1 MSDILKKNLKK
12 LTDAGVYNIADEHDA
27 CGVGFVASIDGKPRR
42 EVVENG
48 IEALKAVWHRG
59 AVDKDGK
66 TGDGAGIH
74 VELSKVFFEEQI
86 KITGHHTHKND
97 QLCVGMIF
105 LPRNDYGAQ
114 EACRT
119 IVEHEL
125 LSNNFYI
132 FGWRQVPVKAKVLGV
147 KANDTRPEIEQILFS
162 PIKKTESEE
171 LEKNIYIV
179 RKKIENKITQS
190 QLKDFYISSISSR
203 SIIYKGMFLA
213 EHLSDFYPDLL
224 DKRFVSRFSIFHQR
238 YSTNTFPS
246 WELAQPFRI
255 LAHNGEINTLK
266 GNVNWMK
273 THEQGLE
280 SDLFKNVDDLKPILK
295 SGSSD
300 TACLD
305 AVFELLTRSGRLLPL
320 VKMMLMPEA
329 WSKRS
334 KIIPQ
339 AYRDMYNYLNSV
351 IEPWDGPAAI
361 AATDGNW
368 ILAATDRNGLRPL
381 RYTITKDKILFAGS
395 ETGMVPVQEEN
406 VIYRGRVGPGQMIA
420 VNLDEGTYYN
430 DKKIK
435 DFLSRN
441 PIYKKF
447 SQNLIEISKKFNN
460 LQEFNSFEGDKLR
473 QKQFAAGISI
483 EDLEMILHPMVE
495 DQKEAVGSMG
505 DDTPTAVL
513 SDIYRPL
520 SHFFRQNFSQVT
532 NPPIDSLRENRV
544 MSLNTRIG
552 NLQNILGEDLFNKK
566 SYLLESPVLSN
577 AQFKKLFEVLNEEYR
592 EIDCTFN
599 SEDSEI
605 SLKEELKRIQKES
618 EIAVREGAKHII
630 LTDEKI
636 SATRI
641 GIPII
646 LATGAVQ
653 SHLVNHGL
661 RKFVSL
667 NVKSAE
673 CLDVHYFAVL
683 IGVGATTVNP
693 YLAFDCIYQR
703 HQKKIFGK
711 LTFTDCVNNYIKAV
725 NDGLLKVM
733 SKLGISVISSYR
745 GGLNFSGLGLSRALV
760 AEYFPLL
767 KKLSIAIKILKYP
780 SLIRQELQE
789 RTKSMGLIIIL

>member
-1 MSDILKKNLKK
+1 MRDILKKNLKK
-12 LTDAGVYNIADEHDA
+12 LINAGVYNAADEHDA

-74 VELSKVFFEEQI
+74 IELSKVFFEEQI

-132 FGWRQVPVKAKVLGV
+132 FGWRHVPVKAKVLGI

-171 LEKNIYIV
+171 LEKSIYIV
-179 RKKIENKITQS
+179 RKKIEKKITQS

-224 DKRFVSRFSIFHQR
+224 DKRFISRFSIFHQR

-280 SDLFKNVDDLKPILK
+280 SELYENIDDLKPILK

-435 DFLSRN
+435 DLLSRN
-441 PIYKKF
+441 PIYKK
-447 SQNLIEISKKFNN
+447 
-460 LQEFNSFEGDKLR
+460 KL
-473 QKQFAAGISI
+473 
-483 EDLEMILHPMVE
+483 
-495 DQKEAVGSMG
+495 
-505 DDTPTAVL
+505 
-513 SDIYRPL
+513 
-520 SHFFRQNFSQVT
+520 
-532 NPPIDSLRENRV
+532 
-544 MSLNTRIG
+544 
-552 NLQNILGEDLFNKK
+552 
-566 SYLLESPVLSN
+566 
-577 AQFKKLFEVLNEEYR
+577 
-592 EIDCTFN
+592 
-599 SEDSEI
+599 
-605 SLKEELKRIQKES
+605 
-618 EIAVREGAKHII
+618 
-630 LTDEKI
+630 
-636 SATRI
+636 
-641 GIPII
+641 
-646 LATGAVQ
+646 
-653 SHLVNHGL
+653 
-661 RKFVSL
+661 
-667 NVKSAE
+667 
-673 CLDVHYFAVL
+673 
-683 IGVGATTVNP
+683 
-693 YLAFDCIYQR
+693 
-703 HQKKIFGK
+703 
-711 LTFTDCVNNYIKAV
+711 
-725 NDGLLKVM
+725 
-733 SKLGISVISSYR
+733 
-745 GGLNFSGLGLSRALV
+745 
-760 AEYFPLL
+760 
-767 KKLSIAIKILKYP
+767 
-780 SLIRQELQE
+780 
-789 RTKSMGLIIIL
+789 

>member
-1 MSDILKKNLKK
+1 MKILDQNLKK
-12 LTDAGVYNIADEHDA
+12 LIKAGVYNKEDEHDA

-74 VELSKVFFEEQI
+74 LELSKDFFEEQI

-119 IVEHEL
+119 IVEHEI

-132 FGWRQVPVKAKVLGV
+132 FGWRQVPVKAKVLGI

-162 PIKKTESEE
+162 PIEKTGSEE
-171 LEKNIYIV
+171 LEKNIYII
-179 RKKIENKITQS
+179 RKKIEKKIAQS

-224 DKRFVSRFSIFHQR
+224 DKRFISRFSIFHQR

-266 GNVNWMK
+266 GNINWMK

-280 SDLFKNVDDLKPILK
+280 SNLYPNIEDLKPILK

-305 AVFELLTRSGRLLPL
+305 AIFELLTRSGRLLPL

-334 KIIPQ
+334 KIIPK

-395 ETGMVPVQEEN
+395 ETGMVPVKEEN
-406 VIYRGRVGPGQMIA
+406 IIYRGRVGPGQMIA
-420 VNLDEGTYYN
+420 VNLDEGVYYN

-435 DFLSRN
+435 DYLSRN

-447 SQNLIEISKKFNN
+447 TQNQVEISKKFNN
-460 LQEFNSFEGDKLR
+460 LEEFNSFEGDKLR
-473 QKQFAAGISI
+473 QKQYAAGISI

-495 DQKEAVGSMG
+495 DQKEAVGSVSY
-505 DDTPTAVL
+505 THLTLPT
-513 SDIYRPL
+513 
-520 SHFFRQNFSQVT
+520 
-532 NPPIDSLRENRV
+532 
-544 MSLNTRIG
+544 
-552 NLQNILGEDLFNKK
+552 
-566 SYLLESPVLSN
+566 
-577 AQFKKLFEVLNEEYR
+577 
-592 EIDCTFN
+592 
-599 SEDSEI
+599 
-605 SLKEELKRIQKES
+605 KRI
-618 EIAVREGAKHII
+618 V
-630 LTDEKI
+630 
-636 SATRI
+636 
-641 GIPII
+641 
-646 LATGAVQ
+646 
-653 SHLVNHGL
+653 
-661 RKFVSL
+661 
-667 NVKSAE
+667 
-673 CLDVHYFAVL
+673 
-683 IGVGATTVNP
+683 
-693 YLAFDCIYQR
+693 
-703 HQKKIFGK
+703 
-711 LTFTDCVNNYIKAV
+711 
-725 NDGLLKVM
+725 
-733 SKLGISVISSYR
+733 
-745 GGLNFSGLGLSRALV
+745 
-760 AEYFPLL
+760 
-767 KKLSIAIKILKYP
+767 
-780 SLIRQELQE
+780 
-789 RTKSMGLIIIL
+789 

>member
-1 MSDILKKNLKK
+1 
-12 LTDAGVYNIADEHDA
+12 
-27 CGVGFVASIDGKPRR
+27 
-42 EVVENG
+42 
-48 IEALKAVWHRG
+48 
-59 AVDKDGK
+59 
-66 TGDGAGIH
+66 
-74 VELSKVFFEEQI
+74 
-86 KITGHHTHKND
+86 
-97 QLCVGMIF
+97 
-105 LPRNDYGAQ
+105 
-114 EACRT
+114 
-119 IVEHEL
+119 
-125 LSNNFYI
+125 
-132 FGWRQVPVKAKVLGV
+132 
-147 KANDTRPEIEQILFS
+147 
-162 PIKKTESEE
+162 
-171 LEKNIYIV
+171 
-179 RKKIENKITQS
+179 
-190 QLKDFYISSISSR
+190 
-203 SIIYKGMFLA
+203 
-213 EHLSDFYPDLL
+213 
-224 DKRFVSRFSIFHQR
+224 
-238 YSTNTFPS
+238 
-246 WELAQPFRI
+246 
-255 LAHNGEINTLK
+255 
-266 GNVNWMK
+266 
-273 THEQGLE
+273 
-280 SDLFKNVDDLKPILK
+280 
-295 SGSSD
+295 
-300 TACLD
+300 
-305 AVFELLTRSGRLLPL
+305 
-320 VKMMLMPEA
+320 
-329 WSKRS
+329 
-334 KIIPQ
+334 
-339 AYRDMYNYLNSV
+339 
-351 IEPWDGPAAI
+351 
-361 AATDGNW
+361 
-368 ILAATDRNGLRPL
+368 
-381 RYTITKDKILFAGS
+381 
-395 ETGMVPVQEEN
+395 
-406 VIYRGRVGPGQMIA
+406 
-420 VNLDEGTYYN
+420 
-430 DKKIK
+430 
-435 DFLSRN
+435 
-441 PIYKKF
+441 
-447 SQNLIEISKKFNN
+447 
-460 LQEFNSFEGDKLR
+460 
-473 QKQFAAGISI
+473 
-483 EDLEMILHPMVE
+483 MVE

-599 SEDSEI
+599 SEDSEV

-760 AEYFPLL
+760 AEYFPGMYSKISGIGVSGIEQMVRTQHQKAFRGNVISLPIGGFYKFRKGGEQHSNQAMTMHML
-767 KKLSIAIKILKYP
+767 QTAVATDSYSLYKKYSKIINEQHPLNLRAVSYTHLTLP
-780 SLIRQELQE
+780 TNREV
-789 RTKSMGLIIIL
+789 

>member
-1 MSDILKKNLKK
+1 MKILDQNLQK
-12 LTDAGVYNIADEHDA
+12 LIKAGVYKKEDEHDA

-74 VELSKVFFEEQI
+74 VELSKDFFEEQI

-132 FGWRQVPVKAKVLGV
+132 FGWRQVPVKAKVLGI

-162 PIKKTESEE
+162 PIKKTGSEE

-179 RKKIENKITQS
+179 RKKIEKKITQS

-224 DKRFVSRFSIFHQR
+224 DKRFISRFSIFHQR

-280 SDLFKNVDDLKPILK
+280 SDLYPNIDDLKPILK

-406 VIYRGRVGPGQMIA
+406 IIYRGRVGPGQMIA
-420 VNLDEGTYYN
+420 VNLDEGVYYN

-435 DFLSRN
+435 DF
-441 PIYKKF
+441 
-447 SQNLIEISKKFNN
+447 
-460 LQEFNSFEGDKLR
+460 
-473 QKQFAAGISI
+473 
-483 EDLEMILHPMVE
+483 
-495 DQKEAVGSMG
+495 
-505 DDTPTAVL
+505 
-513 SDIYRPL
+513 
-520 SHFFRQNFSQVT
+520 
-532 NPPIDSLRENRV
+532 
-544 MSLNTRIG
+544 
-552 NLQNILGEDLFNKK
+552 
-566 SYLLESPVLSN
+566 
-577 AQFKKLFEVLNEEYR
+577 
-592 EIDCTFN
+592 
-599 SEDSEI
+599 
-605 SLKEELKRIQKES
+605 
-618 EIAVREGAKHII
+618 II
-630 LTDEKI
+630 
-636 SATRI
+636 
-641 GIPII
+641 
-646 LATGAVQ
+646 
-653 SHLVNHGL
+653 
-661 RKFVSL
+661 
-667 NVKSAE
+667 
-673 CLDVHYFAVL
+673 
-683 IGVGATTVNP
+683 
-693 YLAFDCIYQR
+693 
-703 HQKKIFGK
+703 
-711 LTFTDCVNNYIKAV
+711 
-725 NDGLLKVM
+725 
-733 SKLGISVISSYR
+733 
-745 GGLNFSGLGLSRALV
+745 
-760 AEYFPLL
+760 
-767 KKLSIAIKILKYP
+767 
-780 SLIRQELQE
+780 
-789 RTKSMGLIIIL
+789 

>member
-1 MSDILKKNLKK
+1 
-12 LTDAGVYNIADEHDA
+12 
-27 CGVGFVASIDGKPRR
+27 
-42 EVVENG
+42 
-48 IEALKAVWHRG
+48 
-59 AVDKDGK
+59 
-66 TGDGAGIH
+66 
-74 VELSKVFFEEQI
+74 
-86 KITGHHTHKND
+86 
-97 QLCVGMIF
+97 
-105 LPRNDYGAQ
+105 
-114 EACRT
+114 
-119 IVEHEL
+119 
-125 LSNNFYI
+125 
-132 FGWRQVPVKAKVLGV
+132 
-147 KANDTRPEIEQILFS
+147 
-162 PIKKTESEE
+162 
-171 LEKNIYIV
+171 
-179 RKKIENKITQS
+179 
-190 QLKDFYISSISSR
+190 
-203 SIIYKGMFLA
+203 
-213 EHLSDFYPDLL
+213 
-224 DKRFVSRFSIFHQR
+224 
-238 YSTNTFPS
+238 
-246 WELAQPFRI
+246 
-255 LAHNGEINTLK
+255 HNGEINTLK

-280 SDLFKNVDDLKPILK
+280 SELYDNIDDLKPILK

-473 QKQFAAGISI
+473 QKQYAAGISI

-636 SATRI
+636 SETRI

-703 HQKKIFGK
+703 YQKKIFGK
-711 LTFTDCVNNYIKAV
+711 LTFTECVNNYIKAV

-760 AEYFPLL
+760 AEYFPGMY
-767 KKLSIAIKILKYP
+767 SKI
-780 SLIRQELQE
+780 SGIGVSGIEQMIRTQHQ
-789 RTKSMGLIIIL
+789 

>member
-1 MSDILKKNLKK
+1 MRILDQNLQK
-12 LTDAGVYNIADEHDA
+12 LTKAGVYNKEDEHDS

-74 VELSKVFFEEQI
+74 IELSKDFFEEQI

-132 FGWRQVPVKAKVLGV
+132 FGWRHVPVKAKVLGI

-162 PIKKTESEE
+162 PIEKTESEE

-179 RKKIENKITQS
+179 RKKIEKKITQS

-280 SDLFKNVDDLKPILK
+280 SDLYPNIEDLKPILK

-406 VIYRGRVGPGQMIA
+406 IIYRGRVGPGQMIA
-420 VNLDEGTYYN
+420 VNLDEGVYYN

-435 DFLSRN
+435 DFLSKN

-460 LQEFNSFEGDKLR
+460 LEEFNFFEGDELR
-473 QKQFAAGISI
+473 QKQYAAGISI

-495 DQKEAVGSMG
+495 DKKEAVGSMG
-505 DDTPTAVL
+505 DDTPAAVL

-577 AQFKKLFEVLNEEYR
+577 AQFKKLFEVLNDEYR
-592 EIDCTFN
+592 EIDCTFDA
-599 SEDSEI
+599 EDSEI
-605 SLKEELKRIQKES
+605 NLKKELKRIQTEA

-636 SATRI
+636 SGKRI

-653 SHLVNHGL
+653 THLVNHGL
-661 RKFVSL
+661 RKFTSL
-667 NVKSAE
+667 NIKSAE

-703 HQKKIFGK
+703 YQKK
-711 LTFTDCVNNYIKAV
+711 
-725 NDGLLKVM
+725 
-733 SKLGISVISSYR
+733 
-745 GGLNFSGLGLSRALV
+745 NFW
-760 AEYFPLL
+760 
-767 KKLSIAIKILKYP
+767 KINFY
-780 SLIRQELQE
+780 
-789 RTKSMGLIIIL
+789 

>member
-1 MSDILKKNLKK
+1 MKK
-12 LTDAGVYNIADEHDA
+12 LIDAGVYNAADEHDA

-74 VELSKVFFEEQI
+74 IELSKVFFEEQI

-132 FGWRQVPVKAKVLGV
+132 FGWRHVPVKAKVLGI

-171 LEKNIYIV
+171 LEKSIYIV
-179 RKKIENKITQS
+179 RKKIERKITQS

-224 DKRFVSRFSIFHQR
+224 DKRFISRFSIFHQR

-280 SDLFKNVDDLKPILK
+280 SELYDNIDDLKPILK

-329 WSKRS
+329 WSKRN

-473 QKQFAAGISI
+473 QKQYAAGISI

-618 EIAVREGAKHII
+618 EIADADICNF
-630 LTDEKI
+630 
-636 SATRI
+636 I
-641 GIPII
+641 G
-646 LATGAVQ
+646 
-653 SHLVNHGL
+653 N
-661 RKFVSL
+661 
-667 NVKSAE
+667 
-673 CLDVHYFAVL
+673 
-683 IGVGATTVNP
+683 
-693 YLAFDCIYQR
+693 
-703 HQKKIFGK
+703 
-711 LTFTDCVNNYIKAV
+711 TFTY
-725 NDGLLKVM
+725 
-733 SKLGISVISSYR
+733 
-745 GGLNFSGLGLSRALV
+745 
-760 AEYFPLL
+760 
-767 KKLSIAIKILKYP
+767 
-780 SLIRQELQE
+780 E
-789 RTKSMGLIIIL
+789 RPQTSTNRWRFAWCK